1 MTPTTS
7 RHWVLARKPPTG
19 RPIISGPE
27 AIFELTTQQ
36 IPALGEEQVLLKVQF
51 LSNDPAQRM
60 WINPNINP
68 ERLYT
73 TPVEIGETMRSYSS
87 IAEVIESTSK
97 TLPVGSLVCATTGWC
112 DYAVLPAEEA
122 MLVEPVDDLSP
133 THFSGIFGIAGVTA
147 YYGLI
152 DIIKAGPEDAVVI
165 SGAAGA
171 VGSAAVQIAKKMLG
185 CRKVIGIAGTD
196 AKCRWVES
204 LGADVCL
211 NYKSKTFTEDLKRAT
226 DGFVE
231 VFFDNTGGE
240 TLDLMLTRI
249 KREGRVA
256 ACGAMADYN
265 GQNTTGIKNWY
276 DVIGMRLNIK
286 GFVVT
291 DAGAA
296 RWAAIVAALVQGY
309 REGKIR
315 VADDGQT
322 IVPTAFEDI
331 PKTWMRLF
339 DGQSTGKLL
348 TRLVWL

>member
-1 MTPTTS
+1 MAPTTS
-7 RHWVLARKPPTG
+7 RHWVLARKPAG
-19 RPIISGPE
+19 RPIITGPG
-27 AIFELTTQQ
+27 ATFELITQP
-36 IPALGEEQVLLKVQF
+36 IPALEEEEVLLKVLF

-60 WINPNINP
+60 WINPNIHP

-73 TPVEIGETMRSYSS
+73 APVEIGETMRSYSS
-87 IAEVIESTSK
+87 IAEVVESKSN
-97 TLPVGSLVCATTGWC
+97 TLPVGALVCATTGWC
-112 DYAVLPAEEA
+112 EYVVMPAETA
-122 MLVEPVDDLSP
+122 MRVEPVDDLSP

-147 YYGLI
+147 YYGLV
-152 DIIKAGPEDAVVI
+152 DIVKAGPEDIVVI

-171 VGSAAVQIAKKMLG
+171 VGSVAVQIAKNILG

-196 AKCRWVES
+196 AKCQWVES

-211 NYKSKTFTEDLKRAT
+211 NYKSKTFTKDLNRAT

-240 TLDLMLTRI
+240 ILDLMLTRM

-256 ACGAMADYN
+256 ACGAIADYN
-265 GQNTTGIKNWY
+265 SQTPIGIKNWY
-276 DVIGMRLNIK
+276 DVIGMRLHVK

-291 DAGAA
+291 DAGSA
-296 RWAAIVAALVQGY
+296 RWATIVGALVQSY

-315 VADDGQT
+315 VAEDGQT

-348 TRLVWL
+348 TKLV

>member
-7 RHWVLARKPPTG
+7 QHWVLARKPTG
-19 RPIISGPE
+19 RPIITGPE
-27 AIFELTTQQ
+27 ATFELTTQP
-36 IPALGEEQVLLKVQF
+36 IPTLGEEQVLLKVLF

-60 WINPNINP
+60 WIDPNILP

-73 TPVEIGETMRSYSS
+73 SPVEIGETMRSYSS
-87 IAEVIESTSK
+87 IAEVVESTSK
-97 TLPVGSLVCATTGWC
+97 TLPVGALVCSTTGWC
-112 DYAVLPAEEA
+112 EYVVLPAETA
-122 MLVEPVDDLSP
+122 MRIEPVDDLPP

-147 YYGLI
+147 YYGLV
-152 DIIKAGPEDAVVI
+152 DIIKAGHEDAIVI

-171 VGSAAVQIAKKMLG
+171 VGSVAVQIAKNMLG

-196 AKCRWVES
+196 AKCQWVES
-204 LGADVCL
+204 LGADICL
-211 NYKSKTFTEDLKRAT
+211 NYKSKTFTEDLKSAT

-240 TLDLMLTRI
+240 ILDLMLTRMQ
-249 KREGRVA
+249 KEGRVV
-256 ACGAMADYN
+256 ACGAIADYN
-265 GQNTTGIKNWY
+265 SQTRAGIKNWY
-276 DVIGMRLNIK
+276 DVIGMRLQIK

-291 DAGAA
+291 DAGPA
-296 RWAAIVAALVQGY
+296 RWAAIVGALVQGY

-348 TRLVWL
+348 TRLE